1 MEITVNSMVLFSC
14 RLVGCTPAEWA
25 CASVVLVWEISGE
38 SPFSSRA
45 CRHGKL
51 GSRLNR
57 TGRFPVVG
65 LPAAPLSTAPLPSP
79 LDCKVNALL
88 SPPTSPPLFPPLSL
102 VPEPCNWL
110 NFSMHSS
117 IRAGGAFLWA
127 TLTRPQNST
136 SNFLAKAVG
145 DMAEEGATQVVFA
158 GREEKHVWEGSLPPV
173 EVLLE
178 MLVMSSLRAQLLPA
192 CLNVLMISGTWRD
205 SKQEIRTCNYCN
217 RIFCNCMTINFK
229 RPTYSYTN
237 EHDYIHLS
245 RKKDKHFTQNIL
257 LTSGL
262 KAHDTTMKLHQMQH
276 PIYLPDQQRECIQ
289 IHQCSQMDCVYSN
302 MTDMKR
308 HT

>member
-1 MEITVNSMVLFSC
+1 MKITVNSMVLFSC
-14 RLVGCTPAEWA
+14 RLVGCTPAECA

-45 CRHGKL
+45 CRQGKL
-51 GSRLNR
+51 GSLLNR

-88 SPPTSPPLFPPLSL
+88 RPPTNPPLFPPLSL

-145 DMAEEGATQVVFA
+145 DTAEEGATEVVVVE
-158 GREEKHVWEGSLPPV
+158 REEKHFSEGSLPPV

-178 MLVMSSLRAQLLPA
+178 MVVISSLRAELLPA
-192 CLNVLMISGTWRD
+192 CLSVLMISGTWRD
-205 SKQEIRTCNYCN
+205 IKQEIRTCNYCN
-217 RIFCNCMTINFK
+217 RIFCNCMAINFK
-229 RPTYSYTN
+229 WPTCSYTS
-237 EHDYIHLS
+237 EYDHIHLS
-245 RKKDKHFTQNIL
+245 MKKDKHFTQNTL
-257 LTSGL
+257 LTSSL

-276 PIYLPDQQRECIQ
+276 HICLPGQQRECI
-289 IHQCSQMDCVYSN
+289 H
-302 MTDMKR
+302 
-308 HT
+308 